1 MRKLAALLGAFFLI
15 SLPSALADNIPEQSV
30 LAGTDLI
37 TSTTSELQ
45 GFRIRKYKGVVKG
58 TIVRQPTVGQGL
70 SANLERLAGGKIS
83 AYANMNETAVQQA
96 FDLCLQNARSTGAN
110 AIVGLRF
117 DSVAWEHGDNIAT
130 RVTCYGTAVE
140 VDAESKP

>member
-1 MRKLAALLGAFFLI
+1 MRKLAFV
-15 SLPSALADNIPEQSV
+15 SALFLMSLTATMAQNIPEQSV
-30 LAGTDLI
+30 GGGPDLL

-45 GFRIRKYKGVVKG
+45 GFRIRRYKGVVKG

-96 FDLCLQNARSTGAN
+96 YDLCLQNARAVGAT
-110 AIVGLRF
+110 AVIGLRF
-117 DSVAWEHGDNIAT
+117 DSVAWEHGDNVAT

-140 VDAESKP
+140 IEPESKP

>member
-1 MRKLAALLGAFFLI
+1 MRKLALLSALILI
-15 SLPSALADNIPEQSV
+15 SLPSALAENIPEQSV
-30 LAGTDLI
+30 VGGPDLV

-83 AYANMNETAVQQA
+83 AYATMNETAVQQA
-96 FDLCLQNARSTGAN
+96 YDLCMQNARAVGAN
-110 AIVGLRF
+110 AVVGLRF

-140 VDAESKP
+140 IEGDAKP

>member
-1 MRKLAALLGAFFLI
+1 MRKLALLSALFLI
-15 SLPSALADNIPEQSV
+15 SLPAALAESIPEQSV
-30 LAGTDLI
+30 VGGPDLI

-58 TIVRQPTVGQGL
+58 TVVRQPTVGQGL

-96 FDLCLQNARSTGAN
+96 FDLCVQNARAVGAN
-110 AIVGLRF
+110 AVVGLRF

-140 VDAESKP
+140 IEGDTKP